1 MAVTCMNSY
10 PSLEA
15 TLKKSAA
22 LWILKTRELHKISV
36 STMNSIIV
44 NVDVQ
49 SLFEVVLSEI
59 RESIRRKIQGAS
71 VASDV
76 SDLILQEL
84 GDSNPLLHIFHG
96 LETHHQQMRFFRT
109 NFRLVVRSFRNLIEG
124 HY

>member
-1 MAVTCMNSY
+1 MAVTCMNSH

-44 NVDVQ
+44 DVQ
-49 SLFEVVLSEI
+49 SLFEVALSEI
-59 RESIRRKIQGAS
+59 LESIRRKIQGAS

-109 NFRLVVRSFRNLIEG
+109 NFRLV
-124 HY
+124 